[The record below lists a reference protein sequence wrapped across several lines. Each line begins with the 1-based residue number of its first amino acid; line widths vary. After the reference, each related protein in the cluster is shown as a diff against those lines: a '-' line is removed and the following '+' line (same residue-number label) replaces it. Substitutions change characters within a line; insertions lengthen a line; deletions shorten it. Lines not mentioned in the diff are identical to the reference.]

1 MFKIAITGPESSG
14 KTTLAIAL
22 ATHYQTAYVPEF
34 SRLYLENHGAAYQE
48 ADLLEIAKGQS
59 NWELVYARDAKR
71 LLVCDTDLL
80 VIKIWSEVRFQE
92 CHPWIERQLHLHPY
106 DLFLLCKPDLPWEA
120 DPLRENPHD
129 QDQLY
134 ELYVNALEDMH
145 ATYVEIGGLSFEQR
159 MEKAVSFVDRM
170 LGLQDS
176 GKGSSFVPPL
186 SA

>member
-1 MFKIAITGPESSG
+1 
-14 KTTLAIAL
+14 
-22 ATHYQTAYVPEF
+22 
-34 SRLYLENHGAAYQE
+34 
-48 ADLLEIAKGQS
+48 
-59 NWELVYARDAKR
+59 

-129 QDQLY
+129 RDQLY

-159 MEKAVSFVDRM
+159 MEKAVSSVDRF
-170 LGLQDS
+170 LGFA
-176 GKGSSFVPPL
+176 G
-186 SA
+186 